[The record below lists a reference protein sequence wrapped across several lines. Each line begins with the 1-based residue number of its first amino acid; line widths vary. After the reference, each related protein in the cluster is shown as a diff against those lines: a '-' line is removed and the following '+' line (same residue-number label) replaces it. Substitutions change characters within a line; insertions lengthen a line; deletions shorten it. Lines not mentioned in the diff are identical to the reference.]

1 MSMEIPTIAP
11 ETIVALLIGLAV
23 DYDFAMRRIRGYG
36 RYWLAKLPQYE
47 ESPTDTPTRTDTA
60 RPEDGR

>member
-1 MSMEIPTIAP
+1 MSMEIPTVAP

-36 RYWLAKLPQYE
+36 RYWLAKLPQY
-47 ESPTDTPTRTDTA
+47 
-60 RPEDGR
+60 PEDSSGTDSATTEGDGS